1 MKVGFFGGM
10 ILLGLTIV
18 FSMIAIQNNKLARE
32 ITVKSFGLNKVKH
45 KRDTNE
51 TNQSK
56 QKQKVIIKVKVQKS
70 DFDKEF
76 EEFDKK
82 FDNF

>member
-32 ITVKSFGLNKVKH
+32 ITVKSFGLDKVKH

-56 QKQKVIIKVKVQKS
+56 QKQKVIIKVKMQKS
-70 DFDKEF
+70 NFDKEF

>member
-45 KRDTNE
+45 KKDTNE
-51 TNQSK
+51 TNQS
-56 QKQKVIIKVKVQKS
+56 KQKVIIKVKVQKS

>member
-56 QKQKVIIKVKVQKS
+56 QKVIIKVKVQKS

>member
-1 MKVGFFGGM
+1 MKVGFFGGI
-10 ILLGLTIV
+10 ILLGLTII

-32 ITVKSFGLNKVKH
+32 ITIKNFGLDKAKH
-45 KRDTNE
+45 KRDINE

-56 QKQKVIIKVKVQKS
+56 QKQKIIIKVQKS
-70 DFDKEF
+70 NFDKEF

>member
-18 FSMIAIQNNKLARE
+18 FSMIAIQNNKLVRE
-32 ITVKSFGLNKVKH
+32 ITVKSFGLDKAKH
-45 KRDTNE
+45 KRD

-56 QKQKVIIKVKVQKS
+56 QKQKVIIKVKMQKS
-70 DFDKEF
+70 NFDKEF

>member
-10 ILLGLTIV
+10 ILLGLTII

-32 ITVKSFGLNKVKH
+32 ITVKSFGLDKAKH

-56 QKQKVIIKVKVQKS
+56 QKQKVIIKVKMQKS
-70 DFDKEF
+70 NFDKEF

>member
-18 FSMIAIQNNKLARE
+18 FSMIAIQNNKLARK
-32 ITVKSFGLNKVKH
+32 ITVKSFGLDKVKH
-45 KRDTNE
+45 KRE

-70 DFDKEF
+70 NFDKEF